1 MRRVGSGRNG
11 KTLRLTPA
19 QGGYTDVHGFVRA
32 GNEHSN
38 ASVKTDRIMNSKY
51 RGRLTTKTGW
61 DVLKAAAFFCAHKR
75 AANYSIEGSSSRDL
89 SIFEGF
95 DVLDRQAIADEAD
108 ALYELVKARFQDM
121 HPPQDGQR
129 ARPHRAVAR
138 VEVAPRRVGGAR
150 AERVEEIAAV
160 SDSDD
165 ETDEAASDSIAS
177 DEDAHDQSESSDG
190 NESMSED
197 EPDDNMWHFFGEARR
212 IAGGRAAREAHANAI
227 AQADDA
233 FVPIVGQQ
241 CRWDSPLGRMF
252 FDVKIVSLD
261 LEDRTA
267 TFEYLPP
274 YDFYAQDTRTL
285 NEFRPNQNNDAGVG
299 QKRRRN
305 PRF

>member
-19 QGGYTDVHGFVRA
+19 QGGYSDAHGFIRA

-75 AANYSIEGSSSRDL
+75 AANYSIEVSSSRDL

-95 DVLDRQAIADEAD
+95 DVLDRQAIAEEAD
-108 ALYELVKARFQDM
+108 ALYELVKARYQEL
-121 HPPQDGQR
+121 HPPRGGQR
-129 ARPHRAVAR
+129 MRPHLAAARFAPPQRVAAAQADRAGEIVA
-138 VEVAPRRVGGAR
+138 A
-150 AERVEEIAAV
+150 

-165 ETDEAASDSIAS
+165 EPVEPVDAASDSNES
-177 DEDAHDQSESSDG
+177 DDDGAHEQSDD

-197 EPDDNMWHFFGEARR
+197 EPDANMWHYFGEARR

-227 AQADDA
+227 AEAEEA
-233 FVPIVGQQ
+233 FIPVVGRQ

-252 FDVKIVSLD
+252 FDVKIVALD

-267 TFEYLPP
+267 TFQYLPP
-274 YDFYAQDTRTL
+274 YEFYAQDIRSW
-285 NEFRPNQNNDAGVG
+285 NEFRPSQHDIAGVG

-305 PRF
+305 HRF